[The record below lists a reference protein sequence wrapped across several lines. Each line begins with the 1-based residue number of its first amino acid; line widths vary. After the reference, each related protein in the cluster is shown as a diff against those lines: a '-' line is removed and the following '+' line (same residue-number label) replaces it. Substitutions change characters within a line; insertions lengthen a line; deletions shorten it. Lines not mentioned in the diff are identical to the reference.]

1 MGGRNRKNRHEGRRA
16 VYWGIP
22 LVAFLAAL
30 GLAYLHMI
38 NACDNVGREIKRLEN
53 ERAEIRK
60 RVANEELNWGMA
72 SSIRNVEGLMS
83 KHGIEMTWPEERQII
98 RLRAAEP
105 DEPAQYACGVAAG
118 RRD

>member
-1 MGGRNRKNRHEGRRA
+1 M
-16 VYWGIP
+16 YWGIP